1 MIRKQNSLTADKQKV
16 LVVWLDQT
24 SHSITLNQSLIQIK
38 ALIFFTSMNLYQLSH
53 KGNPSMKTE
62 KGKEVAKGK
71 SVAAKGDS
79 RVLRKEC
86 ISIT

>member
-1 MIRKQNSLTADKQKV
+1 
-16 LVVWLDQT
+16 
-24 SHSITLNQSLIQIK
+24 
-38 ALIFFTSMNLYQLSH
+38 MNLYQLNH

-79 RVLRKEC
+79 RVLRKES
-86 ISIT
+86 ISTT